1 MRMKKLLGIPF
12 FLLGVALVAFY
23 SVRAWEVFLTT
34 CPNHDFLSWDENIR
48 LSNVLDQ
55 AVDFREGNYWNG
67 ILPFFESPTWP
78 PLRSFT
84 TFLSLY
90 IPTDWPITYRDSF
103 QGLFFLILV
112 FPALYY
118 ILIKVTASHFW
129 GSVFAF
135 FSFVLCLQTTEI
147 PVYSLTS
154 MLETQSMFF
163 LLLSGYALF
172 RLYEDDNLG
181 EIKSST
187 KYLVSFALFGFYFT
201 KYPYGIL
208 FFMACICYEIFRSPS
223 RYKEVIIY
231 LYTVYARGFRLVYLV
246 FVLVM
251 IASLP
256 ILRVVTKINLNQ
268 RTFKTFMFY
277 ISVVLFV
284 DFSIFLYRN
293 REKAKVVFPKTI
305 SVLWAYAIFPA
316 FFWLFINPD
325 RVNALI
331 DAQLIVNQ
339 YTRSFFL
346 TLWTEPGI
354 DPKVPGIFDF
364 IWGFRLLI
372 GVTFISLIYFVMR
385 KNESSESKRRD
396 PLLAATIVIF
406 LELLILEVTTGNKQ
420 PRHVL
425 QFIPSIGFLSF
436 AWALRFAQYAES
448 KPQKKMAYSIL
459 LICISFVGWNL
470 FYKQGLLSESFF
482 NTKPFCYRGMNASDF
497 QPAREIASQ
506 IEPSKKY
513 ILLNA
518 FHDQAKYES
527 KGRLIASDFDLAMKL
542 KTYKSGAVRNDHR
555 YRWKDWSSFDSI
567 LLLSDT
573 CPDSFIEEKFE
584 NRSKM
589 LTVKSTLIRTYRESS
604 GIACLQEYQILK

>member
-1 MRMKKLLGIPF
+1 MRINKILGIPF
-12 FLLGVALVAFY
+12 FLLGVAFVAYY
-23 SVRAWEVFLTT
+23 SIKAWEIFLTI

-48 LSNVLDQ
+48 LATVLDQ

-67 ILPFFESPTWP
+67 ILPFLEAPTWP
-78 PLRSFT
+78 PLRSLS
-84 TFLSLY
+84 TFLTLY

-103 QGLFFLILV
+103 HGLFFLILI

-118 ILIKVTASHFW
+118 ILIRVTSSYFW
-129 GSVFAF
+129 GSLFAF
-135 FSFVLCLQTTEI
+135 FTYVLCIQTTEV

-163 LLLSGYALF
+163 LLMSAYAMF
-172 RLYEDDNLG
+172 RLYEDDNVG
-181 EIKSST
+181 EIKNST
-187 KYLVSFALFGFYFT
+187 KYLICFSLFGFYFT

-208 FFMACICYEIFRSPS
+208 FFMACIVYELFRSPNQ
-223 RYKEVIIY
+223 YKEVFLY
-231 LYTVYARGFRLVYLV
+231 LYKEYAKGFRLVYLI
-246 FVLVM
+246 FVICM

-268 RTFKTFMFY
+268 RTFKSFMYY
-277 ISVVLFV
+277 ISLVLFL
-284 DFSIFLYRN
+284 DFSIYIYRN
-293 REKAKVVFPKTI
+293 RDKVKKVFPKTI
-305 SVLWAYAIFPA
+305 TVLWVYAIFPA
-316 FFWLFINPD
+316 FFWLFANPD

-346 TLWTEPGI
+346 TLWTEPGM
-354 DPKVPGIFDF
+354 DSKVPGIFDF
-364 IWGFRLLI
+364 IWGFRIL
-372 GVTFISLIYFVMR
+372 FIFAVVSIVYFLVR
-385 KNESSESKRRD
+385 KPESFTSKRKD

-425 QFIPSIGFLSF
+425 QFLPSIGFLAFVWS
-436 AWALRFAQYAES
+436 LRFAQFAEA
-448 KPQKKMAYSIL
+448 KYQRNIAYSAIL
-459 LICISFVGWNL
+459 IVLALVGWNL
-470 FYKQGLLSESFF
+470 FYKQGILSDSFF
-482 NTKPFCYRGMNASDF
+482 NTKPFCYRGMNALDF
-497 QPAREIASQ
+497 QPAREIAEQ
-506 IEPSKKY
+506 VEPNKKY

-527 KGRLIASDFDLAMKL
+527 KGRMIASDFDLAMKL
-542 KTYKSGAVRNDHR
+542 KTYKYGAVRNDHR

-573 CPDSFIEEKFE
+573 CPDTFIEEKFE

-589 LTVKSTLIRTYRESS
+589 LTVKSTLVRTYREST
-604 GIACLQEYQILK
+604 GIACLQEYKILK